1 MKKNVGTI
9 DKAVRIIVGLGL
21 IGYALYSGV
30 WWGYLGIIPL
40 LTAFMGTCPAYIPF
54 GISTCEVDT
63 KK

>member
-21 IGYALYSGV
+21 IGYALYSGA

-40 LTAFMGTCPAYIPF
+40 LTAFMGTCPAYLPF
-54 GISTCEVDT
+54 GISTCEVET